1 MFKRAKTAAAFD
13 TAEKLG
19 IPKLLD
25 AEDML
30 VGDTPEQFSVMTYLS
45 QMYRSFEVPLLCL
58 HFISDTL
65 TSL

>member
-1 MFKRAKTAAAFD
+1 MPHFFCFFSFGAVAAFD
-13 TAEKLG
+13 TAETLG

-45 QMYRSFEVPLLCL
+45 QMYRAFEYHVS
-58 HFISDTL
+58 HFA
-65 TSL
+65 